1 MGYAAKKILG
11 ISLGEDGLR
20 VLGPDHIQ
28 GPFSRGLLPRGTLQY
43 NGDSLPSPCPM
54 GLAGVEGF
62 PQLISLLPF
71 RHITPQASGPLGG
84 WVLGGLPSPTGRLRD
99 GPGPGLS
106 CLPPLQLYKLPAKY
120 SCLSGG

>member
-43 NGDSLPSPCPM
+43 NGDSLPSPCPV
-54 GLAGVEGF
+54 GLAGVVGF
-62 PQLISLLPF
+62 PQPFSILPF
-71 RHITPQASGPLGG
+71 RHIVPQATGPFGG
-84 WVLGGLPSPTGRLRD
+84 WVLGGLPFPTGRFRD
-99 GPGPGLS
+99 CLGPGLS
-106 CLPPLQLYKLPAKY
+106 RLPPLQLLKTA
-120 SCLSGG
+120 C